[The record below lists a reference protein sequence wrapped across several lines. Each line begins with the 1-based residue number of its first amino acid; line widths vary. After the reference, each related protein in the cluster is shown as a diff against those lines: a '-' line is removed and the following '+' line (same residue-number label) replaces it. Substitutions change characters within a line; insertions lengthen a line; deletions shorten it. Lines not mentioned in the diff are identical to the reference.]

1 MVPLLSTTSAETPEL
16 LLPNPSGRLPDGICT
31 VGVVITAAEFSP
43 EEELRELLLLQ
54 VSFLKLKSP
63 ILGFTR
69 RRKAGLP
76 LLDRL
81 NSAAIAKAA
90 PLGEPHNPKPVFNIK
105 VKALCSS

>member
-1 MVPLLSTTSAETPEL
+1 VAT
-16 LLPNPSGRLPDGICT
+16 
-31 VGVVITAAEFSP
+31 TAAEFSP
-43 EEELRELLLLQ
+43 EEEELRELLLMLLLMLLLQ

-90 PLGEPHNPKPVFNIK
+90 PLGEPHNPKPVFSIK